1 MLKYKSKC
9 FFAVNT
15 TSVNKFT
22 LKCKNQE
29 HISKRKYVAEKYRDF
44 I

>member
-1 MLKYKSKC
+1 MLKYKNKC

-15 TSVNKFT
+15 ASLNKFT
-22 LKCKNQE
+22 LKYKNRE

>member
-1 MLKYKSKC
+1 MLKYKNKC

-15 TSVNKFT
+15 ASLNKFT
-22 LKCKNQE
+22 LKCKNREQ
-29 HISKRKYVAEKYRDF
+29 ISKRKYVIEKYRGF

>member
-1 MLKYKSKC
+1 M

-15 TSVNKFT
+15 ASLNKFT
-22 LKCKNQE
+22 LKCKNREQ
-29 HISKRKYVAEKYRDF
+29 ISKRKYVIEKYRDF

>member
-1 MLKYKSKC
+1 M

-15 TSVNKFT
+15 ASLNKFT
-22 LKCKNQE
+22 LKYKNRE

>member
-15 TSVNKFT
+15 ASLNKFT
-22 LKCKNQE
+22 LKCKNREQ
-29 HISKRKYVAEKYRDF
+29 ISKRKYVIEKYWDF

>member
-1 MLKYKSKC
+1 MLKYKNKC

-15 TSVNKFT
+15 ASLNKFT

>member
-1 MLKYKSKC
+1 MLKYKGKC

-15 TSVNKFT
+15 ASLNKFT
-22 LKCKNQE
+22 LKYKNRE

>member
-15 TSVNKFT
+15 ASLNKFT
-22 LKCKNQE
+22 LKCKNREQ
-29 HISKRKYVAEKYRDF
+29 ISKRKYVIEKYRDF

>member
-1 MLKYKSKC
+1 MLKYKSKW

-15 TSVNKFT
+15 ASLNKFT
-22 LKCKNQE
+22 LNYKNRE